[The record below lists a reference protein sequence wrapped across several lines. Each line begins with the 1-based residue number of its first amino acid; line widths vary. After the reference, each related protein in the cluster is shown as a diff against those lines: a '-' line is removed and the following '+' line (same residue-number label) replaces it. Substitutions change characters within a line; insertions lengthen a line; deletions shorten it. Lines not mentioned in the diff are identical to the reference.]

1 MQKTKLIKNGT
12 IKKIVTICSLII
24 LTLMP
29 ITNCLAVDL
38 EKIDLKSDGEC
49 GKLLKYKGMEV
60 KVTYV
65 YYEKEGI
72 RYPAYCMD
80 KTKPG
85 VTEDN
90 EYFVSISDRIHD
102 VNLWRYVVNG
112 YPYKTYQELGC
123 QNEKEAFAAT
133 KQAIYCYI
141 HGNDVNLYEGIGEA
155 GERTVKALRKI
166 VSDAKSMK
174 DVQDSNIIDINKK
187 DSSFNQDEIEKGY
200 VSKIYEVK
208 SRASSLKYMVSI
220 IQENEKEIEG
230 IKITDLKNNVKKE
243 FFPGEKFKVLIPIER
258 LTKQGNFKIKIDSK
272 VKTKPVYYGKTSKP
286 GYQDYAL
293 TAATYE
299 DSNIII
305 NEEYF
310 ENKSDIKIIK
320 LDKETKEKIEGVE
333 FQILDENKKVKY
345 SNLITDKN
353 GEIYIKHMLPGTYY
367 LLETKEK
374 EGYVKNPNVI
384 KIDINLNEKVEVK
397 INNLKEEKAKVKVNE
412 KEVEATVEKTSK
424 EIEANKYTKIVKK
437 LPVTGM

>member
-1 MQKTKLIKNGT
+1 MKERF
-12 IKKIVTICSLII
+12 KKIIAICSLLIFTII
-24 LTLMP
+24 P
-29 ITNCLAVDL
+29 STNCLAVDL
-38 EKIDLKSDGEC
+38 GKIDLKQDGEC
-49 GKLLKYKGMEV
+49 GRLLKYKGIDV

-85 VTEDN
+85 VTEGN
-90 EYFVSISDRIHD
+90 EYYVSIEDRIHD
-102 VNLWRYVVNG
+102 VNLWRYVING
-112 YPYKTYQELGC
+112 YPYKSYQELGC

-141 HGNDVNLYEGIGEA
+141 HGNDVDSYEGIGEA

-166 VSDAKSMK
+166 VNDAKNMK
-174 DVQDSNIIDINKK
+174 DVQNSNIIDINKVE
-187 DSSFNQDEIEKGY
+187 SSFKQDETEKEY

-208 SRASSLKYMVSI
+208 SRASSLEYNVTI
-220 IQENEKEIEG
+220 IEEKGKEIEG
-230 IKITDLKNNVKKE
+230 IKITDLKNNVKSK
-243 FFPGEKFKVLIPIER
+243 FQAGEKFKILIPIER
-258 LTKQGNFKIKIDSK
+258 LKNEGNFKIKIDSK

-299 DSNIII
+299 DSNVII

-320 LDKETKEKIEGVE
+320 LDKETQEKIEGVE
-333 FQILDENKKVKY
+333 FQILDENKNVKY
-345 SNLITDKN
+345 SNLVTNKN
-353 GEIYIKHMLPGTYY
+353 GEIYIKHMMPGTYY
-367 LLETKEK
+367 IVETKEK
-374 EGYVKNPNVI
+374 EGYIKNPNVI
-384 KIDINLNEKVEVK
+384 KVDIKINEKVEVK
-397 INNLKEEKAKVKVNE
+397 INNLKEEKPKIQIDE
-412 KEVEATVEKTSK
+412 KEIEATVEKISK
-424 EIEANKYTKIVKK
+424 DNKISNHSKVIKK